1 MNCPVYTPPESLHKM
16 RTSSRHCKPSFQ
28 KILHCHRGI
37 FYIIMKFLSAIAFA
51 LAACGV
57 SAKEDLPSDASLR
70 IGVKFRPATC
80 ERKTKN
86 GDKLSMHYTGT
97 LYKDGSQFD
106 SSVGRGPF
114 DFTLG
119 RGMVIKGWDNGLQD
133 VRSTQI
139 CVLCYA

>member
-1 MNCPVYTPPESLHKM
+1 MKVLSL
-16 RTSSRHCKPSFQ
+16 
-28 KILHCHRGI
+28 L
-37 FYIIMKFLSAIAFA
+37 AFA
-51 LAACGV
+51 AAFVAGV

-119 RGMVIKGWDNGLQD
+119 KGMVIKGWDNGLQD
-133 VRSTQI
+133 VSFSKWIVCSARARLQY
-139 CVLCYA
+139 LP